1 MFGLV
6 WYWYVIYASGNTNTP
21 YVDDHHQLALGE
33 LQLFR
38 FCLLQQHHII
48 ILTLIYSSSILFSRL
63 LYLHSDHNLYNLYP
77 LSTLYPSISISS
89 YLPFSPPVPAVMAD
103 EEDRP
108 LLDGGP
114 ESSSHPQ
121 PPSVMD
127 SSATLM
133 EQEPRPYE
141 LASEST
147 PLIAR
152 RDDDEALAYGTDT
165 TQRRSSF
172 SDNVSKKS
180 RSRLQWPIIFTLALL
195 ATVLA
200 VLIFAFAAPAAVK
213 RYAEEATVFKPTHL
227 SIDSATSDGVRAR
240 VEGEFVV
247 DANRVQRRTVRNLGR
262 MATWIGRE
270 VETSQSDLEVYL
282 PEYGNVLV
290 GTASLPSIKVNVRN
304 GHTNHVDV
312 LADLATGNIPGIR
325 AVAMDWLEGRLGQLR
340 VKGKATLHL
349 KSGLLSLGRQTVFK
363 SIAFEGLYWV
373 TAIALSRN
381 ANSTYRKRL
390 PSYT

>member
-1 MFGLV
+1 
-6 WYWYVIYASGNTNTP
+6 
-21 YVDDHHQLALGE
+21 
-33 LQLFR
+33 
-38 FCLLQQHHII
+38 
-48 ILTLIYSSSILFSRL
+48 
-63 LYLHSDHNLYNLYP
+63 
-77 LSTLYPSISISS
+77 
-89 YLPFSPPVPAVMAD
+89 MAD

-108 LLDGGP
+108 LLDGGR

-147 PLIAR
+147 PLLAR

-172 SDNVSKKS
+172 SDNVAKKS
-180 RSRLQWPIIFTLALL
+180 RYRLQWPIIFALVLL

-200 VLIFAFAAPAAVK
+200 VLIFAFAAPAAIK

-240 VEGEFVV
+240 VQGDFVV
-247 DANRVQRRTVRNLGR
+247 DANRVQSGTVRNLGR

-290 GTASLPSIKVNVRN
+290 GTASLPSIKINVRN
-304 GHTNHVDV
+304 GHTNHVDF
-312 LADLATGNIPGIR
+312 LADLATGDIPGIR

-349 KSGLLSLGRQTVFK
+349 KSGLLSLGKQTVFK
-363 SIAFEGLYWV
+363 SIAFGGLSWI
-373 TAIALSRN
+373 TTIALSRN
-381 ANSTYRKRL
+381 ANDMYRKRL

>member
-1 MFGLV
+1 
-6 WYWYVIYASGNTNTP
+6 
-21 YVDDHHQLALGE
+21 
-33 LQLFR
+33 
-38 FCLLQQHHII
+38 
-48 ILTLIYSSSILFSRL
+48 
-63 LYLHSDHNLYNLYP
+63 
-77 LSTLYPSISISS
+77 
-89 YLPFSPPVPAVMAD
+89 MAD

-108 LLDGGP
+108 LLGGGHGP
-114 ESSSHPQ
+114 SSHPQ
-121 PPSVMD
+121 PPSAID

-147 PLIAR
+147 PLLAH

-165 TQRRSSF
+165 TQRRSSI

-180 RSRLQWPIIFTLALL
+180 RSRLQWPIIFALVLL
-195 ATVLA
+195 ATILGVL
-200 VLIFAFAAPAAVK
+200 VFVFAAPAAIK

-227 SIDSATSDGVRAR
+227 SIDSATSEGVRAR
-240 VEGEFVV
+240 VQGDFVV
-247 DANRVQRRTVRNLGR
+247 DANRVRKGTVRNLGR

-312 LADLATGNIPGIR
+312 LADLATGDIPGIR

-349 KSGLLSLGRQTVFK
+349 KSGLLSLGKQTVFK
-363 SIAFEGLYWV
+363 SIAFEGLSWLI
-373 TAIALSRN
+373 AIALSRN
-381 ANSTYRKRL
+381 ANSTCRKRL

>member
-1 MFGLV
+1 
-6 WYWYVIYASGNTNTP
+6 
-21 YVDDHHQLALGE
+21 
-33 LQLFR
+33 
-38 FCLLQQHHII
+38 
-48 ILTLIYSSSILFSRL
+48 
-63 LYLHSDHNLYNLYP
+63 
-77 LSTLYPSISISS
+77 
-89 YLPFSPPVPAVMAD
+89 MAD

-121 PPSVMD
+121 PPSAMD

-147 PLIAR
+147 PLLAR

-172 SDNVSKKS
+172 SDDVSKKS
-180 RSRLQWPIIFTLALL
+180 RSRLRWPIIFTLVLL

-227 SIDSATSDGVRAR
+227 SIDSATSNGVQAR
-240 VEGEFVV
+240 VQGDFVF
-247 DANRVQRRTVRNLGR
+247 DANRVQRGTVRNLGR

-270 VETSQSDLEVYL
+270 IETSQSDLEVYL

-312 LADLATGNIPGIR
+312 LADLATGDIPGIR

-373 TAIALSRN
+373 TATPLIRN